1 MLIKDDDVEMAKIRF
16 LDAYKIIFSQH
27 TVSASKN
34 EEVEKLLDILV
45 LHSCGEDEC
54 CYRRFITST
63 LKTFVQMKFAV
74 NDDDCPAS
82 HRRFE
87 YLIEAMCRSHCIFI
101 FHHESEKCSDNTD
114 EFIDRAIEIAR
125 VKHPGKILEIRQQKR
140 KQYVPGCKEIVLTC
154 AQSDV
159 ENDKS
164 QNLLI
169 KKGDLF
175 SNMLDKL
182 SEMFLKE
189 SIDFRDG
196 S

>member
-1 MLIKDDDVEMAKIRF
+1 
-16 LDAYKIIFSQH
+16 
-27 TVSASKN
+27 
-34 EEVEKLLDILV
+34 
-45 LHSCGEDEC
+45 
-54 CYRRFITST
+54 
-63 LKTFVQMKFAV
+63 
-74 NDDDCPAS
+74 
-82 HRRFE
+82 
-87 YLIEAMCRSHCIFI
+87 MCRSRCIFI
-101 FHHESEKCSDNTD
+101 FHHESEKGADNTD
-114 EFIDRAIEIAR
+114 EFVDRAMEIAC
-125 VKHPGKILEIRQQKR
+125 VKQPAKILQIRKQMG

-196 S
+196 N